1 MKEQIKM
8 LCLFCKSD
16 KFELPKEGYQPSCGE
31 MIKCA
36 NCGKLN
42 DYTSMLNITKE
53 KAIEVAKAEAQK
65 IIKNT
70 MKNFKLK

>member
-8 LCLFCKSD
+8 VCLFCKSEQ
-16 KFELPKEGYQPSCGE
+16 FELPKKGYQPSNGE

-36 NCGKLN
+36 NCGRLN

-53 KAIEVAKAEAQK
+53 KAIEIAKAEAQK

>member
-8 LCLFCKSD
+8 FCLFCKSEQ
-16 KFELPKEGYQPSCGE
+16 FELPKEGYQPSCGE

-36 NCGKLN
+36 NCGRLN

-53 KAIEVAKAEAQK
+53 KAIEIAKAEAKK